1 MPCPYQGVFTGDS
14 CVEVT
19 YQKRGPKEMRR
30 RLHQEKDGAI
40 MVEYALLIAGISV
53 ALMLAIL
60 AFSSAISNIFNTVA
74 GLF

>member
-1 MPCPYQGVFTGDS
+1 ML
-14 CVEVT
+14 
-19 YQKRGPKEMRR
+19 K

-60 AFSSAISNIFNTVA
+60 AFSSVIRNMFTTVA
-74 GLF
+74 GLFSTL